1 MYKIT
6 VFLLLCIMLPLSVFA
21 QNKVFNR
28 TVCGKVVM
36 KSAQEEAL
44 HDVEYAN
51 VALLLLPDSAFVAG
65 TTSDDKGEFCLK
77 ANCDFSKK
85 YLLRASFIGCASA
98 YMEIAGKEKDVKAGT
113 LTLQEDAETL
123 REVVVTAVMQPVEQK
138 GDTTVYNTEAYKIPD
153 GAYLEAL
160 IRRIPGLSFDPK
172 TKSIEYKGEKISE
185 ITVNGKEFFKGNTRV
200 ALENLPAHFVSRL
213 KVYDKATEEEEM
225 TGVKGP
231 EKNYVLDLQTKK
243 SVTGTLM
250 AGIEGGYG
258 TKNKYDAKGQ
268 AFNFKENGENL
279 GIVGSF
285 GNRNFTS
292 LYDGNRAGH
301 LSGNVSRK
309 IGEDIHVSTNVGYNH
324 TKTGNVSTSR
334 NELYLTEQN
343 QYSIAER
350 TQENLQNSF
359 YSSMNFL
366 WNIDKKTMFH
376 FTGGGNM
383 SWSDNT
389 SEAHT
394 AKFNDN
400 PGLGLLN
407 PFQGFEQTDKRIR
420 MNETLQNNS
429 GASNNKG
436 YNVYTSLIRKLSEE
450 GSSLGI
456 SYSLYH
462 TKQKNDVFKT
472 SRTTFFQLQDVLGRD
487 SVDWQHQYQDAPTR
501 SVNHDLRLDYT
512 WRFNKKNSLQ
522 LSYAFGLQQEKQSQ
536 QVYDL
541 VGLTKEEN
549 VTDLPEGY
557 ESYRIDSLSNYR
569 NSRTLKHAISLNYS
583 YEGEVWKMYGG
594 VTLTPQHRT
603 LNQTD
608 GSHVVDTLGNSVEW
622 MPSLAVQYNKNG
634 YDIGIR
640 YNGNTRQ
647 PSLYDL
653 MAPTVYHSSVYISR
667 SNPNLKA
674 SYQHYLN
681 FSFSNY
687 AKGISAYIVCNQEFN
702 GVTPA
707 TLYNPNTGGQETYPV
722 NINGNWSVMGS
733 SNYEKRLGSFKLAAR
748 TGGNYNH
755 NVGLINENGGSELK
769 ESVTRASGINA
780 FGEVSYLPSWGNIDL
795 NGSWDFQQYKN
806 QLSVLENSNTYTR
819 TYTLGAVVSAQLPAH
834 FQIDSDFAY
843 CIRGGSYLDN
853 DNENEALWNIKV
865 TWKFG
870 KERRAEV
877 SAIWADI
884 LSQRKSL
891 QRSATSN
898 GFYESYAEQLRSYFM
913 VSLRYKFNR
922 MNN

>member
-1 MYKIT
+1 MYKII
-6 VFLLLCIMLPLSVFA
+6 VFLLPCLIFSLSAFP
-21 QNKVFNR
+21 QGKSFNR
-28 TVCGKVVM
+28 IVTGKVMM
-36 KSAQEEAL
+36 KSVQRDTL
-44 HDVEYAN
+44 RNVEYAN

-65 TTSDDKGEFCLK
+65 ATSDEKGEFCLK

-85 YLLRASFIGCASA
+85 YLLCTSSIGCAST
-98 YMEIAGKEKDVKAGT
+98 YMEITGKEKNVEVGT
-113 LTLQEDAETL
+113 LILLEDAETL
-123 REVVVTAVMQPVEQK
+123 CEVIVTAIMQPMEQK
-138 GDTTVYNTEAYKIPD
+138 KDTMVYNTEAYKVPN
-153 GAYLEAL
+153 GAYLETL

-172 TKSIEYKGEKISE
+172 TKVIEYKGEKISE
-185 ITVNGKEFFKGNTRV
+185 IIVNGKEFFKGDIRV

-243 SVTGTLM
+243 NMTGTLM
-250 AGIEGGYG
+250 TNIEGGYG
-258 TKNKYDAKGQ
+258 TKDKYEVKGQ

-279 GIVGSF
+279 GVVGSF

-292 LYDGNRAGH
+292 LYDGNRAGL

-309 IGEDIHVSTNVGYNH
+309 IGEYIQVSANLGYNH

-334 NELYLTEQN
+334 NELYLAKQN

-350 TQENLQNSF
+350 TQESLQNSF
-359 YSSMNFL
+359 YSSLNFL
-366 WNIDKKTMFH
+366 WNIDKKTMFN
-376 FTGGGNM
+376 FTGGGNTNL
-383 SWSDNT
+383 SDNG
-389 SEAHT
+389 SEVHT

-400 PGLGLLN
+400 PELGLLN

-429 GASNNKG
+429 STSNNKG

-450 GSSLGI
+450 GGSLGV
-456 SYSLYH
+456 SYSLYQ
-462 TKQKNDVFKT
+462 TKQKNGVFKT

-501 SVNHDLRLDYT
+501 SVNHNLRLDYT
-512 WRFNKKNSLQ
+512 WRFNKENSLQ
-522 LSYAFGLQQEKQSQ
+522 VSYAFGVHQEKQLQ

-541 VGLTKEEN
+541 VELNKVGN
-549 VTDLPEGY
+549 MADLPERY

-569 NSRTLKHAISLNYS
+569 NSRILKYAVSLNYS
-583 YEGEVWKMYGG
+583 YEGKVWKMYGG
-594 VTLTPQHRT
+594 LTFTPQHRT

-608 GSHVVDTLGNSVEW
+608 GSHVVDTLRNSIEW

-634 YDIGIR
+634 YDIDVR

-653 MAPTVYHSSVYISR
+653 LAPTVYHSSVYISR
-667 SNPNLKA
+667 SNLNLKA

-681 FSFSNY
+681 LSFSNCI
-687 AKGISAYIVCNQEFN
+687 KGISAYIVCNQEFN
-702 GVTPA
+702 GITPV
-707 TLYNPNTGGQETYPV
+707 TLYNLSTGGMETYPV
-722 NINGNWSVMGS
+722 NINGNWNVRGS
-733 SNYEKRLGSFKLAAR
+733 SNYEKRLGNFKLATR
-748 TGGNYNH
+748 VGGNYNH
-755 NVGLINENGGSELK
+755 NVGLVNEYGGGELK

-780 FGEVSYLPSWGNIDL
+780 FSGISYLPLWGNIDL

-806 QLSVLENSNTYTR
+806 QLSVLDNSNTYTR
-819 TYTLGAVVSAQLPAH
+819 TFTLETLVSAQLPAH
-834 FQIDSDFAY
+834 FQLDSDFTY
-843 CIRGGSYLDN
+843 CIRSGSYLDSG
-853 DNENEALWNIKV
+853 DENEVLWNIKV

-870 KERRAEV
+870 KEHRAEIF
-877 SAIWADI
+877 ALWADI
-884 LSQRKSL
+884 LSQRKSF

-898 GFYESYAEQLRSYFM
+898 GFYENYTEQLRSYFM
-913 VSLRYKFNR
+913 VSLRYKFNK